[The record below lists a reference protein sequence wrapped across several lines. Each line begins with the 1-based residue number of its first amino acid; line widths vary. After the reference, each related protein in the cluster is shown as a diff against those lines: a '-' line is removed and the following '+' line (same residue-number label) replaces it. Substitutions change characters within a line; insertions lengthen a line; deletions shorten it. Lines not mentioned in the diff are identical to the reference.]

1 MSKGIDDIDNNW
13 YIDEQFD
20 DKGFEVT
27 FGNDTM
33 YDSPVIT
40 NTNLT
45 FGNYQ
50 KVNTKAD
57 ITFVG
62 DSVLDCQMYTGTGL
76 GTVDYVIQQLPAHL
90 KDKAKDRVN
99 NRSVDG
105 YTIYDCI
112 RDVNN
117 MYGDTIIISAGGNDL
132 LAKLPMLKVSK
143 DMNVVMNVMN
153 NELNKLSLAYE
164 TLLHESKKHG
174 RNFLLLTTYDG
185 NLAFNPQRFAGV
197 DEIAKSILS
206 MWNERLYRLA
216 NDQQR
221 RNNGQNFDVLELR
234 NFMAT
239 TCYYNEIEPNKRGA
253 KRIAKHINKYL
264 FDNGVW

>member
-1 MSKGIDDIDNNW
+1 MTKDTDW

-20 DKGFEVT
+20 DKGFEVS
-27 FGNDTM
+27 FGNEALNETH
-33 YDSPVIT
+33 VIT
-40 NTNLT
+40 DTKLS
-45 FGNYQ
+45 FGNYG

-62 DSVLDCQMYTGTGL
+62 DSVLDCKYYTGTGL
-76 GTVDYVIQQLPAHL
+76 GTVDYVLEQLPKHI
-90 KDKAKDRVN
+90 KDKAHERVN
-99 NRSVDG
+99 DISLDG

-112 RDVNN
+112 KDVHKVH
-117 MYGDTIIISAGGNDL
+117 GDTVVVSAGGNDL

-143 DMNVVMNVMN
+143 DINVVMNIMN

-164 TLLHESKKHG
+164 TLLHECKKQG

-239 TCYYNEIEPNKRGA
+239 TCFYNEIEPNKRGA
-253 KRIAKHINKYL
+253 KRIAKNINKYL